1 MLLLIIPSILYAAW
15 PFRIPVA
22 QLGLRTVQT
31 YTHAPFKLHSPAV
44 GLHPC
49 LDPGRHN
56 TYGIVYTMYMRDLQ
70 EHRNIDSMP
79 IVKTMTLA
87 TFRPLTGG
95 SVGDE
100 CNGENDK
107 GENGHN
113 L

>member
-1 MLLLIIPSILYAAW
+1 
-15 PFRIPVA
+15 
-22 QLGLRTVQT
+22 
-31 YTHAPFKLHSPAV
+31 
-44 GLHPC
+44 
-49 LDPGRHN
+49 
-56 TYGIVYTMYMRDLQ
+56 MYMRDLQ

-107 GENGHN
+107 GENGLN

>member
-1 MLLLIIPSILYAAW
+1 
-15 PFRIPVA
+15 
-22 QLGLRTVQT
+22 
-31 YTHAPFKLHSPAV
+31 
-44 GLHPC
+44 
-49 LDPGRHN
+49 
-56 TYGIVYTMYMRDLQ
+56 MRDLQ

-107 GENGHN
+107 GENGLN
-113 L
+113 LSIMLGTSVVPSAQLLNQMKMASQ